1 MTPSP
6 TARTLLIVALFAIAM
21 GYLESAVVIYI
32 RAIYYP
38 LGFNFPMKIIS
49 QSLMLTEFWREIA
62 TIIMLLG
69 IALIAGKTA
78 IARFAY
84 FIYAFAIWDI
94 FYYVFLYLLI
104 QWPPQL
110 LTWDVLFFIPTTW
123 IGPVIAPIINSLTMI
138 ALALIILL
146 SPQRKTPFKLGWFI
160 WTLLIEGSIII
171 ILAYTY
177 EYATF
182 LLQRFSFAQI
192 FSSANAPEQ
201 LQYATSYIPQHFP
214 WFIFLLGESIHLLA
228 IGLILKRVR
237 IVSA

>member
-49 QSLMLTEFWREIA
+49 QPLMLTEFWREIA
-62 TIIMLLG
+62 TIIMLLT
-69 IALIAGKTA
+69 IALIAAKTA

-104 QWPPQL
+104 GWPQSL

-123 IGPVIAPIINSLTMI
+123 IGPVVAPVINSFTMI
-138 ALALIILL
+138 GLALVILL
-146 SPQRKTPFKLGWFI
+146 VHPSKSPLKLGWFV
-160 WTLLIEGSIII
+160 WTLLIEGSVIII
-171 ILAYTY
+171 ISYTH
-177 EYATF
+177 EY
-182 LLQRFSFAQI
+182 FSFMLQLFSFGQI
-192 FSSANAPEQ
+192 ISSSNAPEQ

-214 WFIFLLGESIHLLA
+214 WFIFLLGQSIHLLA

-237 IVSA
+237 KVD